1 MKKAGL
7 ACAIATI
14 LASSATYAA
23 DSFKMGVVVKIGGI
37 PWFNAMEEGI
47 KKEAAKEGVD
57 AWQIGPTAAD
67 PALQVRAIEDLIAQK
82 VDVIGVV
89 PNDAKVL
96 EPVLEKAQ
104 KAGIKVIV
112 HESPNQK
119 FANWDFELV
128 DAKQHGINHMKK
140 LAECM
145 KGEGKYVAYVGNLT
159 VPLHNLWADS
169 AIEYQRANYPKMTLV
184 ADKFGVAESLDDTM
198 RTTKDQMSKNKD
210 LKGVIAFGS
219 QGPIGAGRA
228 VMQRNKTNDI
238 CVVGPFSPGQ
248 GESLVMNGAIDG
260 GYIWNPM
267 TAGEVFVRVAK
278 MLMKG
283 EEIKDGMTIEG
294 MGQVK
299 VDTTGHNILGNK
311 VESEDKDNIKNLVKM
326 GL

>member
-1 MKKAGL
+1 
-7 ACAIATI
+7 
-14 LASSATYAA
+14 
-23 DSFKMGVVVKIGGI
+23 
-37 PWFNAMEEGI
+37 
-47 KKEAAKEGVD
+47 
-57 AWQIGPTAAD
+57 
-67 PALQVRAIEDLIAQK
+67 
-82 VDVIGVV
+82 
-89 PNDAKVL
+89 
-96 EPVLEKAQ
+96 
-104 KAGIKVIV
+104 
-112 HESPNQK
+112 
-119 FANWDFELV
+119 
-128 DAKQHGINHMKK
+128 
-140 LAECM
+140 
-145 KGEGKYVAYVGNLT
+145 